1 MNIPKTMWAVQQH
14 EASGKLIYEEVA
26 TPTPGKGEVL
36 VKMEFAPINPSD
48 LSFLQGTYAEK
59 PNYPVIPGI
68 EGSGTVVQVGSGL
81 LPKMRMGKRV
91 SCTSTKGNGG
101 SWAEYML
108 TSAMHVIPIGNM
120 DFKQSAMLIV
130 NPLTA
135 LSFIDITKNNK
146 HKAIVNNAAAGA
158 LGRMINRLAQKN
170 GIPCINIVRKNAQ
183 TPILKNENAEYI
195 LHSEDTDFMEQYQQL
210 ASKLNASLI
219 LDPVGG
225 AHSSKLLE
233 YAPNNSILMLYANLS
248 ESPINIDSR
257 ILVQQDKQIQGFYL
271 ANYSAKKNILKALS
285 DSKKV
290 QKLIQK
296 ELSSHIHSIFPLTEI
311 NEAIAEYR
319 KNMSQGKMLINCN
332 RIEDGK
338 EKR

>member
-1 MNIPKTMWAVQQH
+1 MGIPKTMWAVQQH
-14 EASGKLIYEEVA
+14 KASGKLIYEEVA

-36 VKMEFAPINPSD
+36 VKMEYTPINPSD

-68 EGSGTVVQVGSGL
+68 EGSGTVVEVGSGL

-135 LSFIDITKNNK
+135 ISFIDIAKKYK

-158 LGRMINRLAQKN
+158 LGKMINRLALKN
-170 GIPCINIVRKNAQ
+170 GIPCINIVHKKAQ
-183 TPILKNENAEYI
+183 MDILKNENAKYI
-195 LHSEDTDFMEQYQQL
+195 LHAEDANFIEQYQQL
-210 ASKLNASLI
+210 TTKLNANLI

-225 AHSSKLLE
+225 ANSSKLLE
-233 YAPNNSILMLYANLS
+233 FAPNNTTLMLYANLS
-248 ESPINIDSR
+248 ESLLNIDSR

-271 ANYSAKKNILKALS
+271 ANYSAKKNILKSLS

-296 ELSSHIHSIFPLTEI
+296 ELSSHIHKIYPLSDI
-311 NEAIAEYR
+311 NKAIKDYQE
-319 KNMSQGKMLINCN
+319 NMSQGKMLINC
-332 RIEDGK
+332 K
-338 EKR
+338 E